1 MTAQQLHDQQFKGGV
16 TFKPGS
22 RQLLEKMLEEKSK
35 KSNNLSQQQYIDPI
49 EWALKRYPGLTRE
62 KAEEMVAMQGF

>member
-22 RQLLEKMLEEKSK
+22 RLLLEKMLEEKSK
-35 KSNNLSQQQYIDPI
+35 KTKKLTQQQYIDPI
-49 EWALKRYPGLTRE
+49 EWALKRYPGLTQE
-62 KAEEMVAMQGF
+62 EAEAIAASQGF

>member
-22 RQLLEKMLEEKSK
+22 RQILESMLEEKSK
-35 KSNNLSQQQYIDPI
+35 KSKKLSQQQYIDPI
-49 EWALKRYPGLTRE
+49 ESALKRYPGLTRE
-62 KAEEMVAMQGF
+62 KAEAIVAMQGF

>member
-1 MTAQQLHDQQFKGGV
+1 MRAQQLHDQQFKGGV

-62 KAEEMVAMQGF
+62 KAEEMAAMQGF

>member
-22 RQLLEKMLEEKSK
+22 RQILESMLEEKSK
-35 KSNNLSQQQYIDPI
+35 KSNNPSQSQPLDEIGR
-49 EWALKRYPGLTRE
+49 AMKRFPGLTRE
-62 KAEEMVAMQGF
+62 EAEEMAAMQGF

>member
-22 RQLLEKMLEEKSK
+22 RQILERMLEEKSK
-35 KSNNLSQQQYIDPI
+35 KTKKLSQQQYIDPI

-62 KAEEMVAMQGF
+62 KAEAIAATQGF